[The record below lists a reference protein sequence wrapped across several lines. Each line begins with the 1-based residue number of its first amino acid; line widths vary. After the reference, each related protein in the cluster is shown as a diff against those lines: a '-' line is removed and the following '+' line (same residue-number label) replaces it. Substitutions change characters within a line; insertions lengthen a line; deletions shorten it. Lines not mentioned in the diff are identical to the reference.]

1 MMKKIL
7 FTSMMSVLMLGSIIA
22 CGGKEAAGDEAEA
35 ALSFESIVKDTTIR
49 LSNDASSPQAE
60 IHLNILYAT
69 GKNSAAVNDTLLR
82 SGILTPDYLSA
93 SGSKMDAVQAVDSFI
108 IKYVADYKQ
117 DFGRLYA
124 MDKEHGTSYNIQ
136 YSCNTKAENGKKDV
150 INYIAEVYSYAG
162 GAHGMNMTIV
172 KNINTETGKILKLS
186 DVFVPGYEQTLSDLI
201 VQDLCKQ
208 YDVKDLKGLQEK
220 GLFID
225 MDPYVTENFILDDGQ
240 ITFIYCDTEIAPH
253 AMGEIKVKLDEK
265 DLKQIL
271 AK

>member
-1 MMKKIL
+1 MKKL
-7 FTSMMSVLMLGSIIA
+7 LYTSMMSIMMIGIIA
-22 CGGKEAAGDEAEA
+22 CGGKDTNGNEEEAELA
-35 ALSFESIVKDTTIR
+35 FEKIVRDTTIR

-69 GKNSAAVNDTLLR
+69 GKNAATVNDTLLR

-108 IKYVADYKQ
+108 IKYAADYKQ

-124 MDKEHGTSYNIQ
+124 MDKEHSTSYNIQ

-162 GAHGMNMTIV
+162 GAHGVNMTIV
-172 KNINTETGKILKLS
+172 KNINMETGKILKLS
-186 DVFVPGYEQTLSDLI
+186 DVFVPGYDQTLKDMI
-201 VQDLCKQ
+201 VEKLCKQ
-208 YDVKDLKGLQEK
+208 YDANDLKGLQEK
-220 GLFID
+220 GLFMD
-225 MDPYVTENFILDDGQ
+225 MDPYVPENFILDDGE

-253 AMGEIKVKLDEK
+253 AMGEIKVELDEK
-265 DLKQIL
+265 NLKQIL